1 MVRKFRLSA
10 PKNHERKRKKAS
22 TGRPKKKIIG
32 RKKCQEECSLDSLHE
47 SLTFAAETQWIDHS
61 SISDGNISIYKILNQ
76 GDNSQESLIVT
87 HSLVVKADL
96 SWTLTVHGKL
106 VNPSNCSHLSSI
118 PAKLSA
124 ESLANLIAVVDR
136 CSICPGHPDENF
148 LKMLEDKKGK
158 LMSKNQGEISTID
171 NHSPVQMNG
180 RTFSKT
186 VRHSKCQMLVSEG
199 KCSTCVKY
207 RNSLRRIYH
216 RWSKKKL
223 SPRRREGTN
232 SHTNFRHLNT
242 PEKRRR
248 YRNLRRRL
256 LSTEKEVEKLKQVIE
271 ASNEKHG
278 VKVGESVHADLSNI
292 MEEMS
297 GEILEKY
304 PVGSFRRVFW
314 EQQLEAVRKKDR
326 RQIRW
331 HPAIIKWCLHL
342 KFISSGAYHALRS
355 SLLVLPSERT
365 LRDYTHVLKR
375 GVGFLPDVTAQLV
388 SEADIHEDKDR
399 YVVLMWDEMKIKEDL
414 VFDKHTCELIGFA
427 NAGEINNHLD
437 SFKRQC
443 NNPTQNGHPN
453 VATHMLMF
461 VARGIFTSLEFPYAQ
476 FPTRD
481 ASADTLFPIVWD
493 AVAQLERAGLK
504 VVAFACDGASA
515 NRKFYRMHGGEG
527 VYKTPNPYSDEERDI
542 YFFADIPHLMKTTRN
557 CWSNSFAHRYTRCLW
572 VSYSSSSQFY
582 MYMQCG

>member
-1 MVRKFRLSA
+1 MVRKFRLCA
-10 PKNHERKRKKAS
+10 PKNHERMKKKKTL

-32 RKKCQEECSLDSLHE
+32 RKRCQEECSLASLHE
-47 SLTFAAETQWIDHS
+47 SLTFTPESHWIDHS
-61 SISDGNISIYKILNQ
+61 SISDGNISICRMLNQ
-76 GDNSQESLIVT
+76 GGNSRESLTVT
-87 HSLVVKADL
+87 HSLVVKIDL

-106 VNPSNCSHLSSI
+106 VNPSNCSCLSSI
-118 PAKLSA
+118 PEKLSVK
-124 ESLANLIAVVDR
+124 SLSAFIVVINR

-148 LKMLEDKKGK
+148 IKMLENKKGK
-158 LMSKNQGEISTID
+158 LMSKNKGEISSID
-171 NHSPVQMNG
+171 SHSPVQLNG
-180 RTFSKT
+180 QTFSKT
-186 VRHSKCQMLVSEG
+186 VRHSKCEVLVSEG

-216 RWSKKKL
+216 RWTKKKV
-223 SPRRREGTN
+223 SPRRREAT
-232 SHTNFRHLNT
+232 SSRTNFRHLNT
-242 PEKRRR
+242 PEKGRR

-256 LSTEKEVEKLKQVIE
+256 LSTEKEVEKLKRCIE
-271 ASNEKHG
+271 ASNEKYG
-278 VKVGESVHADLSNI
+278 IKVGESMHDDLSKI

-297 GEILEKY
+297 SEIIEKN

-314 EQQLEAVRKKDR
+314 EQQLEALRKKDR

-355 SLLVLPSERT
+355 SLLMLPSERT

-388 SEADIHEDKDR
+388 KEADVHEDKDK

-427 NAGEINNHLD
+427 NAVEINNHLE
-437 SFKRQC
+437 SFEQQC
-443 NNPTQNGHPN
+443 NSSSQNEHHN

-461 VARGIFTSLEFPYAQ
+461 MVRGIFTSLEFPYGQ

-527 VYKTPNPYSDEERDI
+527 VYKTQNPYSDEERDI
-542 YFFADIPHLMKTTRN
+542 YFFAGVPHLMKTTRN

-572 VSYSSSSQFY
+572 VS
-582 MYMQCG
+582 